1 MPFKINKYFFAVSF
15 VIIIVTI
22 FWGFPVPESV
32 NKITV
37 EKPTVVTNLI
47 KKAYAGKK
55 KLKCFVVHNKLLGP
69 HDSGQTFVFL
79 LVSKKAI
86 LS

>member
-1 MPFKINKYFFAVSF
+1 MPVKINKYFFAVWF

-22 FWGFPVPESV
+22 YLGFPVPESV

-37 EKPTVVTNLI
+37 KKPIVVIKLI

-55 KLKCFVVHNKLLGP
+55 KLECFVFQINY
-69 HDSGQTFVFL
+69 
-79 LVSKKAI
+79 
-86 LS
+86 